1 MARRPGDYRNFRI
14 LAGRTDARRRPA
26 RLSMRPTSARLQDL
40 PISATALPV
49 APRCDAA
56 IAMRD
61 ERGTL
66 PGSELGLRLDK

>member
-1 MARRPGDYRNFRI
+1 
-14 LAGRTDARRRPA
+14 
-26 RLSMRPTSARLQDL
+26 MRPTSARLQDL